1 MITGGGTTRK
11 SREQGCFLFAC
22 GFVCLFAGV
31 NSKSWAILV
40 FTGRINQMKD
50 SVEFKDNVVIDQR

>member
-50 SVEFKDNVVIDQR
+50 SVVS